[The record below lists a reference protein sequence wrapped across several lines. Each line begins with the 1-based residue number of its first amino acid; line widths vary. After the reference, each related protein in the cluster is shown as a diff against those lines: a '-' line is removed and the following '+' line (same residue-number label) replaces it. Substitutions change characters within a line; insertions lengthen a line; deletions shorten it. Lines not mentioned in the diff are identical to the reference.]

1 MEKNTLIPTIKSYD
15 NDVIDIEDGYEGAV
29 VLDPKEAIYLNDPIV
44 VFDYGSLYPS
54 SMISNN
60 LSHDCYLID
69 EKYRV
74 ADPNI
79 EYKNIYYDI
88 YEGKGD
94 KKKKIGEKECTFVQY
109 KDGRK
114 GIIADILDMLLI
126 ERKNTRKKIEYKT
139 IKDGKNTYT
148 GFCTGKGA
156 FCTQNWKSQTHPYPR
171 KDSSMVAC

>member
-60 LSHDCYLID
+60 LSHDCYLMD

-74 ADPNI
+74 SDPNI

-94 KKKKIGEKECTFVQY
+94 KKKKVGEKECTFVQY

-126 ERKNTRKKIEYKT
+126 ERKIR
-139 IKDGKNTYT
+139 GKNRI
-148 GFCTGKGA
+148 
-156 FCTQNWKSQTHPYPR
+156 QDNQR
-171 KDSSMVAC
+171 